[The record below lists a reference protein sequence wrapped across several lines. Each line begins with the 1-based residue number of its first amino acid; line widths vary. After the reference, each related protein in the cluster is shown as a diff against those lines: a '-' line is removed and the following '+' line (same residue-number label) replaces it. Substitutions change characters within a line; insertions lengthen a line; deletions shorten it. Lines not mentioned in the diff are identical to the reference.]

1 VALSPGVNGFRATKE
16 ARERKIAETVERWC
30 EPVGGVGK
38 LTAAEIDLLRFA
50 AAVMLKPVPKA
61 SVLSEAAAHAGGGA
75 APVNGGP

>member
-1 VALSPGVNGFRATKE
+1 M
-16 ARERKIAETVERWC
+16 ERWC

-61 SVLSEAAAHAGGGA
+61 TESRMRLLASVLSEAAAHAGGGA